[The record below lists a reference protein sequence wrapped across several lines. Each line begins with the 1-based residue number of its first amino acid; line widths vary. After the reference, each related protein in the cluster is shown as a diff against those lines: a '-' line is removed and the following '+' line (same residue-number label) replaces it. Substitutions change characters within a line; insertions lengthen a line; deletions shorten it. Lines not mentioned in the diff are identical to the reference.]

1 MAKKEK
7 KQKKEAAEG
16 AGKKKGKKKLL
27 LIPIVLLLVAAV
39 AAVVVLF
46 VLPRFG
52 GGEEGGKSEQEP
64 PKKDGLEFY
73 TVGEDSVASLDSI
86 LEEGEGALIAN
97 RGPGKTTEGSAGEV
111 EKYTYI
117 YEIETPAAVM
127 NRYLDLLMSEEEG
140 FVMTNE
146 DYTEILE
153 RPELVDEEG
162 AMLLVRDSVTE
173 GHFFQLAIGWSKASD
188 NLAVRVCTPEG
199 TMKDL
204 EEEMEPV
211 EPASLDEQLQKFMSL
226 EPSQLG
232 LSGTSMNDY
241 VVYAMEGFVKVDG
254 IDCRRFT
261 VYDRDD
267 TGSISGIFMISTDQE
282 HIYCLD
288 LDTNAVTEL
297 R

>member
-7 KQKKEAAEG
+7 KQKKGAAEG
-16 AGKKKGKKKLL
+16 AGKKSKKKLL

-46 VLPRFG
+46 VLPKLG
-52 GGEEGGKSEQEP
+52 GGGEGGKSEQEP
-64 PKKDGLEFY
+64 TKKGGLEFY
-73 TVGEDSVASLDSI
+73 TVGEDSVASLDSV
-86 LEEGEGALIAN
+86 LEEGEGTLIAN

-111 EKYTYI
+111 EKYTYV

-140 FVMTNE
+140 FVITNE

-153 RPELVDEEG
+153 RPELADEEG

-204 EEEMEPV
+204 EAEMEPV

-226 EPSQLG
+226 EPSRLG
-232 LSGTSMNDY
+232 LSGTSMDEY
-241 VVYAMEGFVKVDG
+241 EVYAMEGFVKVDG

-261 VYDRDD
+261 VYNRGDI
-267 TGSISGIFMISTDQE
+267 GSISGIFMISTDQE